1 MHAEVTEAPDART
14 GVSLVDGDAT
24 VRRNRQLMLRAEN
37 FDVRSYATGA
47 ALIADPLARA
57 TACLVVDVD
66 MTGTAGGELV
76 QSMRALGWRG
86 TAILLGST
94 DVSDAFARNAE
105 RDGDTILLKTVADRP
120 LLEAIRAALKPR
132 PCPRSIRP

>member
-1 MHAEVTEAPDART
+1 MHAQLSEAPVARI
-14 GVSLVDGDAT
+14 GISLVDGDAT
-24 VRRNRQLMLRAEN
+24 ARRDRQLMLRAEN

-66 MTGTAGGELV
+66 MPGLGGVELV
-76 QSMRALGWRG
+76 QSLRVSGWRG
-86 TAILLGST
+86 TAILLRSV
-94 DVSDAFARNAE
+94 DVSDSVARDAE
-105 RDGDTILLKTVADRP
+105 RDGDTLLLKTMADRP

-132 PCPRSIRP
+132 SSRSEAQL